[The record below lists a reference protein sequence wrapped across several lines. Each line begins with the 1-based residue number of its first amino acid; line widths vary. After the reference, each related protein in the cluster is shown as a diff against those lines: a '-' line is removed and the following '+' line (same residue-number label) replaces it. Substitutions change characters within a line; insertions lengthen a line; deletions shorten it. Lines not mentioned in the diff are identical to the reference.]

1 MGIFRN
7 VSRPTYD
14 DMVRAQVDGAIDAAG
29 RKATDTDL
37 ATLLHGKD
45 TWTVGE

>member
-1 MGIFRN
+1 MGVFRN

-14 DMVRAQVDGAIDAAG
+14 DSLREQVASARTGEVTDADIDALLAG
-29 RKATDTDL
+29 R
-37 ATLLHGKD
+37 D